1 MATENQA
8 NLLNKNVEYA
18 SNFKGGD
25 LALPPTKKYAV
36 GKSSHDLNTLTKSTA

>member
-8 NLLNKNVEYA
+8 NLLNKNAEYA
-18 SNFKGGD
+18 SSFKGGD

-36 GKSSHDLNTLTKSTA
+36 GKSHLISTL